1 VPYHTLTWLTWLA
14 AAAYLALANSQPLPS
29 LLVILAS
36 AMCFDL
42 STRRNLQGQGW
53 GVFLRLGLWVGLVAL
68 AFNLLSVHAGEIVL
82 LTLPRQWPVIGGNLT
97 LEALLYGLGSGASLF
112 AVLLVFAT
120 FNIAVETQR
129 LLRWMPPGLY
139 QAGLVVSIS
148 VAFVPQMMRSLQDI
162 REAQRVRGHA
172 FRGLR
177 DLVPLFVPLVTTAL
191 ERSLT
196 LAESMEARGFG
207 GVVAQSPS
215 STLSNPRLL
224 TLAGLSALLAAM
236 LWQTT
241 GAQPAWAGLAW
252 LVLGLVLCLL
262 AIYVQG
268 RRIRRTHYQREV
280 WQRRDAGVILASL
293 ASLVLVFV
301 AQWHD
306 PQAVA
311 YYPYPPLSPWP
322 TFAPLAGLSAALIA
336 MPALLWPV
344 NSSATRHEAC
354 P

>member
-14 AAAYLALANSQPLPS
+14 AAAYFALASSQPLLS
-29 LLVILAS
+29 LVLIMAS

-42 STRRNLQGQGW
+42 ARRHNPQGQGW
-53 GVFLRLGLWVGLVAL
+53 GVFLRLGLWVGVVSL
-68 AFNLLSVHAGEIVL
+68 AFNLLSVHAGEVVL
-82 LTLPRQWPVIGGNLT
+82 LTLPRHWPVIGGNLT
-97 LEALLYGLGSGASLF
+97 LEALLYGLGSGVSLF

-120 FNIAVETQR
+120 FNISVETQR

-191 ERSLT
+191 
-196 LAESMEARGFG
+196 AESMEARGFG
-207 GVVAQSPS
+207 GVVAQYPS

-224 TLAGLSALLAAM
+224 TLAGLSTLLGAM

-268 RRIRRTHYQREV
+268 RRMRRTHYQREV

-293 ASLVLVFV
+293 AALALLLV

-306 PQAVA
+306 PQALA

-344 NSSATRHEAC
+344 DSSAPRHKAC